1 MIVDDELLARRML
14 KESIVWE
21 EYGYSICGEA
31 ANGKEGLEKADSAET
46 GFNLCG
52 YQNASDERPYDGEG
66 DSWSGTGL

>member
-31 ANGKEGLEKADSAET
+31 ANGKEGLEKAVLLKPDLI
-46 GFNLCG
+46 FV
-52 YQNASDERPYDGEG
+52 DI
-66 DSWSGTGL
+66 